1 MASNTLRA
9 TDNPIN
15 IATPRPPSEWQSLP
29 RKLQRMNWD
38 KGDVYTSAM
47 IQATYR
53 GVRLEFH
60 RSRDGRGRVAG
71 SDPRFPKAWM
81 PIEALARAIKAV
93 PVPTPLLDPGFLDLW
108 ELAYQQAD
116 LGLEVTP
123 SGRYLLRDDTGKVVK
138 RAAHLKSIAEFLESQ
153 VQWTPWEDEEISI
166 DSLWRE
172 VLEFSAFRRKA
183 PHGSVA

>member
-1 MASNTLRA
+1 MAISTLRA

-15 IATPRPPSEWQSLP
+15 IATPRPPSDWQSLP

-38 KGDVYTSAM
+38 QGDVYTSAM

-53 GVRLEFH
+53 GVRLEWH
-60 RSRDGRGRVAG
+60 CDGRGRVAG
-71 SDPRFPKAWM
+71 SDPRFPRKWM
-81 PIEALARAIKAV
+81 PIEALARAIKAA
-93 PVPTPLLDPGFLDLW
+93 PVPAPLLDPVFCELW

-153 VQWTPWEDEEISI
+153 VQWKPWTDEEVSI
-166 DSLWRE
+166 DSLWGE
-172 VLEFSAFRRKA
+172 VLEFSAFRHEA